1 MSSVRS
7 PAPGAVGLIG
17 LGEIGQVHAAA
28 VRQSRAARL
37 VAVADTVPDLLA
49 PFHAQGI
56 RGYRDPRAHRRPRGR
71 HGQRL
76 PAAPPALPVTLEAI
90 RAGKHVLVEKPL
102 AISVAEGQQMVD
114 AAAAAG
120 VARGGSSRCWAKTW
134 RADVTFTGLTGDRQL
149 AVVSRAT
156 GKIASAKF
164 PRLWRDLLT
173 LSAAAAGDPAA
184 DGAVR
189 ITLPEG
195 KTVWSSDAGVDAVLS
210 GLLDQPVTLTA
221 TVAPGAALD
230 RAVPEAV
237 LRDGVD
243 AQVPAEL
250 MEIGGGGPPGSFVD
264 FAPLHLLTTS
274 TLDRIA
280 QLIPHGQADLERY
293 RPNVV
298 IRTAAA
304 GFTENDWFERI
315 LRVGDDLVLRVI
327 ARTPRCAVPTLAH
340 GALPRDPDALRVLA
354 RHNRVE
360 PLDSLDPEPCAGV
373 YAEVLRPGR
382 IRTGDPVRLA

>member
-1 MSSVRS
+1 MLGTVAALRRYPVKSM
-7 PAPGAVGLIG
+7 
-17 LGEIGQVHAAA
+17 LGE
-28 VRQSRAARL
+28 
-37 VAVADTVPDLLA
+37 D
-49 PFHAQGI
+49 
-56 RGYRDPRAHRRPRGR
+56 
-71 HGQRL
+71 
-76 PAAPPALPVTLEAI
+76 
-90 RAGKHVLVEKPL
+90 
-102 AISVAEGQQMVD
+102 VD
-114 AAAAAG
+114 AG
-120 VARGGSSRCWAKTW
+120 
-134 RADVTFTGLTGDRQL
+134 DVSFTGLAGDRQL

-173 LSAAAAGDPAA
+173 LSAAAADDPAV

-195 KTVWSSDAGVDAVLS
+195 KTVWSSDADVDAVLS

-221 TVAPGAALD
+221 TPVPGAALD

-280 QLIPHGQADLERY
+280 DLSPHGRADLERY

-298 IRTAAA
+298 IRTAAT
-304 GFTENDWFERI
+304 GFTENDWLERI

-327 ARTPRCAVPTLAH
+327 VRTPRCAVPTLAH

-360 PLDSLDPEPCAGV
+360 PLDSVDPEPCAGV
-373 YAEVLRPGR
+373 YAEVLKPGR

>member
-1 MSSVRS
+1 MLGTVAALRRYPVKSM
-7 PAPGAVGLIG
+7 
-17 LGEIGQVHAAA
+17 LGE
-28 VRQSRAARL
+28 
-37 VAVADTVPDLLA
+37 D
-49 PFHAQGI
+49 
-56 RGYRDPRAHRRPRGR
+56 
-71 HGQRL
+71 
-76 PAAPPALPVTLEAI
+76 
-90 RAGKHVLVEKPL
+90 
-102 AISVAEGQQMVD
+102 VD
-114 AAAAAG
+114 AG
-120 VARGGSSRCWAKTW
+120 
-134 RADVTFTGLTGDRQL
+134 DVTFTGLAGDRQL
-149 AVVSRAT
+149 AVVSRTT

-173 LSAAAAGDPAA
+173 LSAAAADDPAA

-195 KTVWSSDAGVDAVLS
+195 KIVWSSDAGVDAILS
-210 GLLDQPVTLTA
+210 GLLDEPVTLTA
-221 TVAPGAALD
+221 TPVPGAALD

-280 QLIPHGQADLERY
+280 ELSPHGRADLERY
-293 RPNVV
+293 RPNIV
-298 IRTAAA
+298 IATTAA
-304 GFTENDWFERI
+304 GFIENDWRSEER
-315 LRVGDDLVLRVI
+315 RVGDEVVLRVI

-354 RHNRVE
+354 RHNRIE

-382 IRTGDPVRLA
+382 IRTGDP

>member
-1 MSSVRS
+1 V
-7 PAPGAVGLIG
+7 AGLRRYPVKSM
-17 LGEIGQVHAAA
+17 LGE
-28 VRQSRAARL
+28 
-37 VAVADTVPDLLA
+37 D
-49 PFHAQGI
+49 
-56 RGYRDPRAHRRPRGR
+56 
-71 HGQRL
+71 
-76 PAAPPALPVTLEAI
+76 
-90 RAGKHVLVEKPL
+90 
-102 AISVAEGQQMVD
+102 VD
-114 AAAAAG
+114 AG
-120 VARGGSSRCWAKTW
+120 E
-134 RADVTFTGLTGDRQL
+134 VTFTGLSGDRRL

-173 LSAAAAGDPAA
+173 MAVASADDRAA

-195 KTVWSSDAGVDAVLS
+195 KTVWSSDADVDSVLS
-210 GLLDQPVTLTA
+210 DLLDEPVTLTA
-221 TVAPGAALD
+221 TPVPGAALD

-243 AQVPAEL
+243 APVPAEL
-250 MEIGGGGPPGSFVD
+250 MEIGGGGPPGTFVD

-280 QLIPHGQADLERY
+280 ELSPHGRADLERY
-293 RPNVV
+293 RPNVL
-298 IRTAAA
+298 IATTAA
-304 GFTENDWFERI
+304 GFIENDWLERI
-315 LRVGDDLVLRVI
+315 LRVGDEIVLRVI

-382 IRTGDPVRLA
+382 IRTGDPVRLASL

>member
-1 MSSVRS
+1 MLGTV
-7 PAPGAVGLIG
+7 AVLRRYPVKSM
-17 LGEIGQVHAAA
+17 LGE
-28 VRQSRAARL
+28 
-37 VAVADTVPDLLA
+37 D
-49 PFHAQGI
+49 
-56 RGYRDPRAHRRPRGR
+56 
-71 HGQRL
+71 
-76 PAAPPALPVTLEAI
+76 
-90 RAGKHVLVEKPL
+90 
-102 AISVAEGQQMVD
+102 VD
-114 AAAAAG
+114 VG
-120 VARGGSSRCWAKTW
+120 H
-134 RADVTFTGLTGDRQL
+134 VTFTGLAGDRQL

-173 LSAAAAGDPAA
+173 LSAAADDPAE

-189 ITLPEG
+189 VTLPEG
-195 KTVWSSDAGVDAVLS
+195 KTVWSSDASVDAVLS
-210 GLLDQPVTLTA
+210 DLLDEPVTLTA
-221 TVAPGAALD
+221 TPVPGAALD

-250 MEIGGGGPPGSFVD
+250 MEIGGGGPPGTFVD

-280 QLIPHGQADLERY
+280 ELSPHGRADLERY

-298 IRTAAA
+298 IATTAA
-304 GFTENDWFERI
+304 GFIENDWLERI
-315 LRVGDDLVLRVI
+315 LRVGDEIVLRVI

-373 YAEVLRPGR
+373 YAQVLRPGR

>member
-1 MSSVRS
+1 MLGTV
-7 PAPGAVGLIG
+7 AGLRRYPVKSM
-17 LGEIGQVHAAA
+17 LGE
-28 VRQSRAARL
+28 
-37 VAVADTVPDLLA
+37 D
-49 PFHAQGI
+49 
-56 RGYRDPRAHRRPRGR
+56 
-71 HGQRL
+71 
-76 PAAPPALPVTLEAI
+76 
-90 RAGKHVLVEKPL
+90 
-102 AISVAEGQQMVD
+102 VD
-114 AAAAAG
+114 AG
-120 VARGGSSRCWAKTW
+120 E
-134 RADVTFTGLTGDRQL
+134 VTFTGLSGDRRL

-173 LSAAAAGDPAA
+173 MAVASADDRAA

-195 KTVWSSDAGVDAVLS
+195 KTVWSSDADVDSVLS
-210 GLLDQPVTLTA
+210 DLLDEPVTLTA
-221 TVAPGAALD
+221 TPVPGAALD

-243 AQVPAEL
+243 APVPAEL
-250 MEIGGGGPPGSFVD
+250 MEIGGGGPPGTFVD

-280 QLIPHGQADLERY
+280 ELSPHGRADLERY
-293 RPNVV
+293 RPNVL
-298 IRTAAA
+298 IQATAA
-304 GFTENDWFERI
+304 GFIENDWLERI
-315 LRVGDDLVLRVI
+315 LRVGDEIVLRVI
-327 ARTPRCAVPTLAH
+327 ARTPRCAVPTLSH

-382 IRTGDPVRLA
+382 IRTGDPVRLASL

>member
-1 MSSVRS
+1 MLGTV
-7 PAPGAVGLIG
+7 AGLRRYPVKSM
-17 LGEIGQVHAAA
+17 LGE
-28 VRQSRAARL
+28 
-37 VAVADTVPDLLA
+37 D
-49 PFHAQGI
+49 
-56 RGYRDPRAHRRPRGR
+56 
-71 HGQRL
+71 
-76 PAAPPALPVTLEAI
+76 
-90 RAGKHVLVEKPL
+90 
-102 AISVAEGQQMVD
+102 VD
-114 AAAAAG
+114 AG
-120 VARGGSSRCWAKTW
+120 E
-134 RADVTFTGLTGDRQL
+134 VTFTGLSGDRRL

-173 LSAAAAGDPAA
+173 MAVASADDRAA

-195 KTVWSSDAGVDAVLS
+195 KTVWSSDADVDSVLS
-210 GLLDQPVTLTA
+210 DLLDEPVTLTA
-221 TVAPGAALD
+221 TPVPGAALD

-243 AQVPAEL
+243 APVPAEL
-250 MEIGGGGPPGSFVD
+250 MEIGGGGPPGTFVD

-280 QLIPHGQADLERY
+280 ELSPHGRADLERY
-293 RPNVV
+293 RPNVL
-298 IRTAAA
+298 IATTAA
-304 GFTENDWFERI
+304 GFIENDWLERI
-315 LRVGDDLVLRVI
+315 LRVGDEIVLRVI

-340 GALPRDPDALRVLA
+340 RALPRDPDALRVLA

-382 IRTGDPVRLA
+382 IRTGDPVRLASL

>member
-1 MSSVRS
+1 VLGTV
-7 PAPGAVGLIG
+7 AGLRRYPVKSM
-17 LGEIGQVHAAA
+17 LGE
-28 VRQSRAARL
+28 
-37 VAVADTVPDLLA
+37 D
-49 PFHAQGI
+49 
-56 RGYRDPRAHRRPRGR
+56 
-71 HGQRL
+71 
-76 PAAPPALPVTLEAI
+76 
-90 RAGKHVLVEKPL
+90 
-102 AISVAEGQQMVD
+102 VD
-114 AAAAAG
+114 AG
-120 VARGGSSRCWAKTW
+120 E
-134 RADVTFTGLTGDRQL
+134 VTFTGLSGDRRL

-173 LSAAAAGDPAA
+173 MAVASADDRAA

-195 KTVWSSDAGVDAVLS
+195 KTVWSSDADVDSVLS
-210 GLLDQPVTLTA
+210 DLLDEPVTLTA
-221 TVAPGAALD
+221 TPVPGAALD

-243 AQVPAEL
+243 APVPAEL
-250 MEIGGGGPPGSFVD
+250 MEIGGGGPPGTFVD

-280 QLIPHGQADLERY
+280 ELSPHGRADLERY
-293 RPNVV
+293 PPNVL
-298 IRTAAA
+298 IATTAA
-304 GFTENDWFERI
+304 GFIENDWLERI
-315 LRVGDDLVLRVI
+315 LRVGDEIVLRVI

-340 GALPRDPDALRVLA
+340 RALPRDPDALRVLA

-382 IRTGDPVRLA
+382 IRTGDPVRLASL

>member
-1 MSSVRS
+1 MLGTVAALRRYPVKSM
-7 PAPGAVGLIG
+7 
-17 LGEIGQVHAAA
+17 LGE
-28 VRQSRAARL
+28 
-37 VAVADTVPDLLA
+37 D
-49 PFHAQGI
+49 
-56 RGYRDPRAHRRPRGR
+56 
-71 HGQRL
+71 
-76 PAAPPALPVTLEAI
+76 
-90 RAGKHVLVEKPL
+90 
-102 AISVAEGQQMVD
+102 VD
-114 AAAAAG
+114 VG
-120 VARGGSSRCWAKTW
+120 
-134 RADVTFTGLTGDRQL
+134 DVTFTGLAGDRQL
-149 AVVSRAT
+149 AVVSRTT

-173 LSAAAAGDPAA
+173 LSAAAADDPAA

-195 KTVWSSDAGVDAVLS
+195 KIVWSSNAGVDTILS
-210 GLLDQPVTLTA
+210 GLLDEPVTLTA
-221 TVAPGAALD
+221 TPVPGAALD

-250 MEIGGGGPPGSFVD
+250 MEIGGGGPPGTFVD

-280 QLIPHGQADLERY
+280 ELSPHGRADLERY
-293 RPNVV
+293 RPNIV
-298 IRTAAA
+298 IRTAGT
-304 GFTENDWFERI
+304 GFTENDWLERI
-315 LRVGDDLVLRVI
+315 LQVGDDLVLRVI

-382 IRTGDPVRLA
+382 IRTGNPVRLA

>member
-1 MSSVRS
+1 MLGTVAALRRYPVKSM
-7 PAPGAVGLIG
+7 
-17 LGEIGQVHAAA
+17 LGE
-28 VRQSRAARL
+28 
-37 VAVADTVPDLLA
+37 D
-49 PFHAQGI
+49 
-56 RGYRDPRAHRRPRGR
+56 
-71 HGQRL
+71 
-76 PAAPPALPVTLEAI
+76 
-90 RAGKHVLVEKPL
+90 
-102 AISVAEGQQMVD
+102 VD
-114 AAAAAG
+114 AG
-120 VARGGSSRCWAKTW
+120 
-134 RADVTFTGLTGDRQL
+134 DVTFTGLAGDRQL
-149 AVVSRAT
+149 AVVSRTT

-173 LSAAAAGDPAA
+173 LSAAVADDPAV

-195 KTVWSSDAGVDAVLS
+195 KIVWSSDAGVDAILS
-210 GLLDQPVTLTA
+210 GLLDEPVTLTA
-221 TVAPGAALD
+221 TPVPGAALD

-250 MEIGGGGPPGSFVD
+250 MEIGGGGPPGTFVD

-280 QLIPHGQADLERY
+280 ELSPHGRADLARY
-293 RPNVV
+293 RPNIV
-298 IRTAAA
+298 IRTAAT
-304 GFTENDWFERI
+304 GFTENDWLERI

-340 GALPRDPDALRVLA
+340 GPLPRDPDALRVLA

-382 IRTGDPVRLA
+382 IRTGDQVRLA

>member
-1 MSSVRS
+1 MLGTVAALRRYPVKSM
-7 PAPGAVGLIG
+7 
-17 LGEIGQVHAAA
+17 LGE
-28 VRQSRAARL
+28 
-37 VAVADTVPDLLA
+37 D
-49 PFHAQGI
+49 
-56 RGYRDPRAHRRPRGR
+56 
-71 HGQRL
+71 
-76 PAAPPALPVTLEAI
+76 
-90 RAGKHVLVEKPL
+90 
-102 AISVAEGQQMVD
+102 VD
-114 AAAAAG
+114 AG
-120 VARGGSSRCWAKTW
+120 
-134 RADVTFTGLTGDRQL
+134 DVSFTGLAGDRQL

-173 LSAAAAGDPAA
+173 LSAAAADDPAV

-195 KTVWSSDAGVDAVLS
+195 KTVWSSDADVDAVLS

-221 TVAPGAALD
+221 TPVPGAALD

-280 QLIPHGQADLERY
+280 ELSPQGRADLERY
-293 RPNVV
+293 RPNLV

-304 GFTENDWFERI
+304 GFTENDWLERI

-354 RHNRVE
+354 RNNRIE

-382 IRTGDPVRLA
+382 VRTGDPVRLA

>member
-1 MSSVRS
+1 MLGTVAALRRYPVKSM
-7 PAPGAVGLIG
+7 
-17 LGEIGQVHAAA
+17 LGE
-28 VRQSRAARL
+28 
-37 VAVADTVPDLLA
+37 D
-49 PFHAQGI
+49 
-56 RGYRDPRAHRRPRGR
+56 
-71 HGQRL
+71 
-76 PAAPPALPVTLEAI
+76 
-90 RAGKHVLVEKPL
+90 
-102 AISVAEGQQMVD
+102 VD
-114 AAAAAG
+114 AG
-120 VARGGSSRCWAKTW
+120 E
-134 RADVTFTGLTGDRQL
+134 VTFTGLVGDRRL
-149 AVVSRAT
+149 AVVSLAT

-173 LSAAAAGDPAA
+173 VSAAATDDPAVN
-184 DGAVR
+184 GAVR

-195 KTVWSSDAGVDAVLS
+195 KTIWSSDADVDAVLS

-221 TVAPGAALD
+221 TAVPGAALD

-250 MEIGGGGPPGSFVD
+250 IEIGGGGPPGSFVD

-280 QLIPHGQADLERY
+280 ELTPYGRADLERY

-304 GFTENDWFERI
+304 GFTENDWLERI

-327 ARTPRCAVPTLAH
+327 VRTPRCAVPTLAH